1 MGPQDQRYLQ
11 QPVMYANN
19 GMNWVDGEEGGNRFP
34 VAPGYSVPLFDK
46 NDKRFFIKSVDVS
59 GMPMPLREFRYEEV
73 IHQKEPENVPNDY
86 VTKNELENFQ
96 NGMLTRMEEMMQKY
110 ISTEKKNLNKKQGGE

>member
-11 QPVMYANN
+11 QPVTYANN
-19 GMNWVDGEEGGNRFP
+19 GMNWVDGEEGANRYP

-59 GMPMPLREFRYEEV
+59 GMPMPLREFKYEEV
-73 IHQKEPENVPNDY
+73 IRQKEPENVPNDY